1 MNGVSF
7 ASARACSTTTTAVAD
22 AAGARLFV
30 PVHHQTFQLSHEPFD
45 EPIARAEAAL
55 AAERGRL
62 VVRHVGDTSRI
73 V

>member
-1 MNGVSF
+1 LHN
-7 ASARACSTTTTAVAD
+7 CTPEQAVAMAD
-22 AAGARLFV
+22 AAEARLFV
-30 PVHHQTFQLSHEPFD
+30 PVHHQTFQLSHEPFG
-45 EPIARAEAAL
+45 EPIARADAAL